1 MPSKIIPPVSK
12 TLGILVPDGESEFRL
27 SLRGSKFLAWAI
39 GVGSEDEA
47 KTALAARSRRH
58 HDATHNCWAYFVGD
72 GADPVERCSDEGEP
86 SGTAGRPILHELQK
100 AKMRQVL
107 VVVSRWFGG
116 TKLETARLI
125 RAYSAATAGAI
136 ELLPKRA
143 VERVTS
149 LVVEADF
156 DHIGRI
162 ERIAGKVGGRLGDCS
177 YCESGVFVKLTLPYE
192 SADRFRE
199 LLVEEQVGRSVEQ
212 S

>member
-1 MPSKIIPPVSK
+1 
-12 TLGILVPDGESEFRL
+12 
-27 SLRGSKFLAWAI
+27 
-39 GVGSEDEA
+39 
-47 KTALAARSRRH
+47 
-58 HDATHNCWAYFVGD
+58 
-72 GADPVERCSDEGEP
+72 
-86 SGTAGRPILHELQK
+86 
-100 AKMRQVL
+100 MRQVL